1 MISAVFVHEQGY
13 KFEERYGDK
22 DSFRRALK
30 RKHATFLHAVDYE
43 AGIVVRPATI
53 WGYLRS

>member
-30 RKHATFLHAVDYE
+30 RKHATFLHATDFV
-43 AGIVVRPATI
+43 AGIAIRPANL